1 MFENKFMKS
10 YLRNKL
16 FSIDLFIKFLIIKNN
31 IKIF

>member
-1 MFENKFMKS
+1 MLENKFVKF

-31 IKIF
+31 KK